1 MKCLISANILT
12 YIIPGLFSLVNLK
25 DSEKLGAQMKVTI
38 YDKKGFCTPIELY
51 QKLNINC
58 GKSMVSFTL

>member
-38 YDKKGFCTPIELY
+38 YDKKDLCSPVDL
-51 QKLNINC
+51 
-58 GKSMVSFTL
+58 

>member
-25 DSEKLGAQMKVTI
+25 DSEKLGAQMKVTLD
-38 YDKKGFCTPIELY
+38 DKKDLCTPIEL
-51 QKLNINC
+51 
-58 GKSMVSFTL
+58 